1 MKELIKKGRFIMAK
15 MIKLITSKE
24 DYFKVVN
31 IADRYSNRSGM
42 GVYSKES
49 SNEIIFKCSRLKL
62 KKLKHDIILAIE
74 LGIDVKMEI

>member
-1 MKELIKKGRFIMAK
+1 MAK

-24 DYFKVVN
+24 DYFKVVK
-31 IADRYSNRSGM
+31 IANRYTNYRSVM
-42 GVYSKES
+42 HIYSKENS
-49 SNEIIFKCSRLKL
+49 TEISFKCSRLKL